1 MNLKLITSLS
11 AYKIK
16 LMIVKQAVP
25 GLINIYIESTRLTVI
40 EFEKKIYKRPL
51 FNKNFQ
57 KTLSILVNL
66 LLFYIINIFIIYFVL
81 RSGVFAM
88 KFNLNRSFTSIECID
103 IYMF

>member
-40 EFEKKIYKRPL
+40 EFEK
-51 FNKNFQ
+51 
-57 KTLSILVNL
+57 
-66 LLFYIINIFIIYFVL
+66 
-81 RSGVFAM
+81 
-88 KFNLNRSFTSIECID
+88 
-103 IYMF
+103 